1 MVDGRIYKILKID
14 NTNETVFRSFNA
26 GVGDDEVV
34 QLVPVA
40 VPHHKSS
47 QGIVVL
53 LYPLPELRY
62 YIGLSIIG
70 RDSCAC

>member
-34 QLVPVA
+34 
-40 VPHHKSS
+40 
-47 QGIVVL
+47 
-53 LYPLPELRY
+53 
-62 YIGLSIIG
+62 
-70 RDSCAC
+70 